1 MRTGAESVYL
11 YFNKCPDLWVSII
24 TIMPN
29 LPMSATEQA
38 KKNNTGVA
46 VYVVAAIAGI
56 ITPGAYL
63 LGYAYY
69 EGYMNAFGV
78 ETDGFPVS
86 APNVYVF
93 SYQTVGYFLLSIGV
107 AAAKLLDNLLKPPT
121 VYWVLGVL
129 CLFIG
134 GIYWLLKAV
143 RKEPHP
149 QLRHILNKINLI
161 VSWLHWKNNDF
172 TKSIGIVGVA
182 SYTFSV
188 VLTAAAA
195 IALFWWLLPLSANA
209 KGKEVANDR
218 IGVFREKGC
227 HADEKSKWD
236 NCFLVFDE
244 KGNQLHEGLLIAMND
259 NVVAIFKKDGSY
271 VFKRQDGFVLRRKLH

>member
-1 MRTGAESVYL
+1 MIDQVE
-11 YFNKCPDLWVSII
+11 
-24 TIMPN
+24 
-29 LPMSATEQA
+29 
-38 KKNNTGVA
+38 KKKTGVA
-46 VYVVAAIAGI
+46 AFVIAAIAGI

-78 ETDGFPVS
+78 EIDGFPVS

-93 SYQTVGYFLLSIGV
+93 SYQTVGYFLLSLGV
-107 AAAKLLDNLLKPPT
+107 AVVKMLDRLLSPPV
-121 VYWVLGVL
+121 VYWASGIL
-129 CLFIG
+129 CLLIA
-134 GIYWLLKAV
+134 GIYWLLKSV
-143 RKEPHP
+143 RKGPYSLLQKLLE
-149 QLRHILNKINLI
+149 KIKSI

-182 SYTFSV
+182 SYTFV
-188 VLTAAAA
+188 LVLTASAA
-195 IALFWWLLPLSANA
+195 IALFWWLLPLGANA
-209 KGKEVANDR
+209 KGKEVASDR
-218 IGVFREKGC
+218 IKLFREKGC
-227 HADEKSKWD
+227 HANEKSKWD

-271 VFKRQDGFVLRRKLH
+271 VFKRLDGFVLRRKLH

>member
-1 MRTGAESVYL
+1 MR
-11 YFNKCPDLWVSII
+11 
-24 TIMPN
+24 N
-29 LPMSATEQA
+29 LPMPTTDQA
-38 KKNNTGVA
+38 KKTNTVVA
-46 VYVVAAIAGI
+46 AYVVAAIAGI

-107 AAAKLLDNLLKPPT
+107 AAAKLLDQLSKPPT
-121 VYWVLGVL
+121 IYWVLGIL
-129 CLFIG
+129 CLSIG
-134 GIYWLLKAV
+134 GIYWLIKAV
-143 RKEPHP
+143 RKGPHP
-149 QLRHILNKINLI
+149 RLQCLLGKINSI

-182 SYTFSV
+182 SYTLLV
-188 VLTAAAA
+188 VLTASAG
-195 IALFWWLLPLSANA
+195 IALFWWLLPLGANA

-218 IGVFREKGC
+218 IAAFREKGC
-227 HADEKSKWD
+227 HPDEKSKWD
-236 NCFLVFDE
+236 NCFLVIDE
-244 KGNQLHEGLLIAMND
+244 KGNQLHDGLLIAMND

-271 VFKRQDGFVLRRKLH
+271 IFKRQDGFVLRRKLH

>member
-1 MRTGAESVYL
+1 
-11 YFNKCPDLWVSII
+11 
-24 TIMPN
+24 MPTTD
-29 LPMSATEQA
+29 PTE
-38 KKNNTGVA
+38 KKKTGVA
-46 VYVVAAIAGI
+46 AIIVAATAAIL
-56 ITPGAYL
+56 TPGAYL
-63 LGYAYY
+63 LGYEFY

-93 SYQTVGYFLLSIGV
+93 SYQTVGYFLLSIGDV
-107 AAAKLLDNLLKPPT
+107 AIKTLNMLLSPPT
-121 VYWVLGVL
+121 VYWVSGVL
-129 CLFIG
+129 CLCIG
-134 GIYWLLKAV
+134 GIYWLLKTA
-143 RKEPHP
+143 RKDPHP
-149 QLRHILNKINLI
+149 QLRTLFEKIKGV

-182 SYTFSV
+182 SYTLLILATASMSV
-188 VLTAAAA
+188 
-195 IALFWWLLPLSANA
+195 ALFWWLLPLSAYA
-209 KGKEVANDR
+209 KGKEVATER
-218 IGVFREKGC
+218 IKLFHDKGC

-236 NCFLVFDE
+236 NCFSVVDA